1 MIKGVFEKTK
11 ITNWSGKTYIIMGN
25 NHIENDKGPI
35 MPGLYL
41 LSAVDIFNYL
51 SMEKYS
57 NLKFFCLFL
66 WNLLQ

>member
-1 MIKGVFEKTK
+1 MIKDQL
-11 ITNWSGKTYIIMGN
+11 SL
-25 NHIENDKGPI
+25 
-35 MPGLYL
+35 GLYL
-41 LSAVDIFNYL
+41 LSTIDIFNYL